1 MLKINN
7 KSIDGSL
14 TKIHFH
20 DQLNIS
26 LQFFDIFRERKRE
39 KLSKKTKIRNVRKYI
54 KLTWRDRGWN
64 NSSPPFF
71 VTPRVASLLHGIA
84 EIRKKFIAIHEMEG
98 DEMARDTILHLPVL
112 FYPRTLR
119 VSAFQLITHEELSF
133 FHLDSLLSFHSR
145 SPLYYYYYYYFTC
158 LDASIF
164 SLSLYSLLLPSF
176 FLERE
181 KERIF
186 PYSYY
191 FYLRIPGIGRY
202 LSIMYHDIGSKFSTA
217 NVHS

>member
-26 LQFFDIFRERKRE
+26 LQFFDIFRERK
-39 KLSKKTKIRNVRKYI
+39 LSKKIRNIRKYI

-145 SPLYYYYYYYFTC
+145 SPLYYYYYFTC